1 MDRTACIDLPAFP
14 LQLLLR
20 KHPDWRLHPAAIV
33 AADTPQGTI
42 LWINEKARA
51 AGIATG
57 MRYAAGLSL
66 TGGLRAAVVT
76 ANDIDAEI
84 AQLTELLR
92 RFTPFVEPGEGEPG
106 VFWLDAKGLLRLFGS
121 LSEWASSLHAEL
133 VRAGFVASLAVG
145 FDRFA
150 VYAVAKGQRGRQKG
164 DTPLFRSKAV
174 SGELCKKK
182 GSVPFSV
189 VFDDVAT
196 ERAAAR
202 SVRLDRLA
210 LPTAARDTLL
220 KLGVT
225 TVGQFVDLP
234 LDGVGVRFGPEVRR
248 LHRLASGALTQPL
261 EPEHPDIPA
270 MRRLILDNP
279 ELDAA
284 RIVARIEEAVGPML
298 DEIAAKGR
306 ALAELQLAFRFER
319 LGDHLE
325 SIQPA
330 APTLVPKVLLELI
343 RLRLQAVRQLPD
355 GVMEIVLVARETP
368 AVEKQRELFAVKK
381 RRDLDAGARALAR
394 VKAALGDAAVVYASP
409 RDAHLPEARFVWAP
423 MTVLPEAKPRPVG
436 EPRLIRRLYTTPV
449 PLPPRERHE
458 PDGWLLRGLAQ
469 GPVVKVNGP
478 YAVSGW
484 WWKRPIEREYHF
496 AETKNGQNLWV
507 FYDRGKSRWFLQGE
521 VE

>member
-1 MDRTACIDLPAFP
+1 VDRTACIDLPAFP

-33 AADTPQGTI
+33 EADTPQGTI

-66 TGGLRAAVVT
+66 AAGLRAAVVG
-76 ANDIDAEI
+76 ASEIDDEI
-84 AQLTELLR
+84 AQLAELLR
-92 RFTPFVEPGEGEPG
+92 RFTPFVEPGEDEPG

-150 VYAVAKGQRGRQKG
+150 VYAVAKGKRAVR
-164 DTPLFRSKAV
+164 LFDSEA
-174 SGELCKKK
+174 G
-182 GSVPFSV
+182 
-189 VFDDVAT
+189 

-202 SVRLDRLA
+202 EVRLDRLA

-234 LDGVGVRFGPEVRR
+234 LDGLSVRFGPEVRR
-248 LHRLASGALTQPL
+248 LHRWASGALTQPL
-261 EPEHPDIPA
+261 APLHPDAPA

-279 ELDAA
+279 ELDAS
-284 RIVARIEEAVGPML
+284 RIVARIEEAIGPML

-330 APTLVPKVLLELI
+330 APTLAPKILLELI

-355 GVMEIVLVARETP
+355 GVMEIMLVARETP
-368 AVEKQRELFAVKK
+368 AAEKQRELFTVKK
-381 RRDLDAGARALAR
+381 RRDLEAGARALAR
-394 VKAALGDAAVVYASP
+394 VKAALGHDAVVRAEP

-423 MTVLPEAKPRPVG
+423 MTALPHAKPRPVD

-484 WWKRPIEREYHF
+484 WWKKPIEREYHF
-496 AETKNGQNLWV
+496 AETKTGQNLWV

-521 VE
+521 VG